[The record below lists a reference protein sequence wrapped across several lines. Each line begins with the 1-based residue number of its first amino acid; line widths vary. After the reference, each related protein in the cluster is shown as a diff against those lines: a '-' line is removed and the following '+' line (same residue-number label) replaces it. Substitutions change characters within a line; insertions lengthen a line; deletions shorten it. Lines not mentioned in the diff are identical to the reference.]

1 MKQAQKYLQILF
13 DGSEGY
19 VYAPVKNSD
28 GTFDKEFFAWPAQ
41 QDALLAKI
49 EAFKDRGDLY
59 VGPALYREP
68 TRAIKS
74 NISHSNTVWV
84 EFDGNYDQGIWGDV
98 PQPTLEIL
106 SSKVGRVHCYWR
118 MGNPLQLEEIEAI
131 TRGLSYS
138 LHSDSSGW
146 DSTQILRPPGCFN
159 SKHGLRTDLLMARN
173 EVYEPGDFSTVI
185 RPPQLLA
192 LPELSGDFP
201 EVVSVLSR
209 YNLPDKAKRLF
220 SEGPKSNCD
229 KWCDATCSGS
239 HRSEGMME
247 LGYFL
252 AEIGMEPNEMMSV
265 LLDADLRFLKFKG
278 RDDQAQR
285 IMDIVIRAKEKYPD
299 GIQVLDPIPKMSI
312 MNLMAAD
319 IKVDW
324 IWEGFLQVQGLLMLS
339 GAPGIGK
346 SQFALDVAAHIATGT
361 PYLDWKTRQCRVGF
375 LSLEMGP
382 IQLKNILENQLQS
395 WSNLK
400 RDILN
405 ENLMLY
411 PHGES
416 IYLDNEDNQKHVE
429 KLIKGDHL
437 AVLIIDSLAAT
448 SGEEFSSEKVA
459 KGVLDW
465 IAHVKKKYNCAIW
478 LIHHNRKA
486 TSENKKPNSISDVHG
501 AVAIAAR
508 MDTVIILWKDK
519 QRIMFLP
526 RKTRMS
532 DEDQRE
538 HEITR
543 GKTLT
548 FQLANRN
555 NGLKSTSE
563 PPVESVEE
571 NAPTGGQLNFGTH
584 KMKGLV

>member
-1 MKQAQKYLQILF
+1 MEQAQKYLQILF

-28 GTFDKEFFAWPAQ
+28 GSFTKEFFAWPAE

-68 TRAIKS
+68 GRARKD
-74 NISHSNTVWV
+74 NILHSNTVWV
-84 EFDGNYDQGIWGDV
+84 EFDGNYDQCVWTDV
-98 PQPTLEIL
+98 PRPTLEIL

-118 MGNPLQLEEIEAI
+118 MENPLQVEAIERI

-138 LHSDSSGW
+138 LHSDASGW
-146 DSTQILRPPGCFN
+146 DATQILRPPGTLN
-159 SKHGLRTDLLMARN
+159 SKYGLRTSLLISRRGEFGAEDFAASAWQN
-173 EVYEPGDFSTVI
+173 SVVLSPEITGVYPDVKTV
-185 RPPQLLA
+185 LSKYS
-192 LPELSGDFP
+192 LPEKGQKLLD
-201 EVVSVLSR
+201 
-209 YNLPDKAKRLF
+209 A
-220 SEGPKSNCD
+220 GPKLDCD
-229 KWCDATCSGS
+229 KWCPQTCSGS
-239 HRSEGMME
+239 HRSEGLMQ
-247 LGYFL
+247 LGYIL

-265 LLDADLRFLKFKG
+265 LLDADTRFQKFTG

-285 IMDIVIRAKEKYPD
+285 IMDIVIRAKEKHPD
-299 GIQVLDPIPKMSI
+299 GVQVLDPIPTMSI

-382 IQLKNILENQLQS
+382 IQLKNILENQMKN
-395 WSNLK
+395 WTAEK
-400 RDILN
+400 RKQLDEHL
-405 ENLMLY
+405 LLY

-416 IYLDNEDNQKHVE
+416 IYLDNEDNQKEVE
-429 KLIKGDHL
+429 KLIKRDRL
-437 AVLIIDSLAAT
+437 NVLIIDSLAAT
-448 SGEEFSSEKVA
+448 SPEEFSSEKVA

-548 FQLANRN
+548 FSIARPS
-555 NGLKSTSE
+555 NGLKPE
-563 PPVESVEE
+563 GPVESVETE
-571 NAPTGGQLNFGTH
+571 TAPTAPGFKFSMGHNNAG
-584 KMKGLV
+584 